1 MIYYIVYNSI
11 LHTVIIFGPINSS
24 SVAAVDVTKV
34 HKIQYPTHIPLVVV
48 IIAT

>member
-24 SVAAVDVTKV
+24 SVAVDVTKV
-34 HKIQYPTHIPLVVV
+34 HKIQYLTHIPLVVV